1 MVWMQSRRIAWRPE
15 IRPLVVGVGALVTMV
30 VVVQLARDEAIA
42 VTETGGEV
50 FAGLGMAVPFVGAAL
65 GSWVSADLA
74 NGQVASELLYEPRR
88 VRTGLSRILATVV
101 MGTVLCTLLAGVVLV
116 ALAVA
121 SLVQG
126 SWTSAGDGPAVLLG
140 HAIRVGLAGGLAAGL
155 SGAFALLRVPVGA
168 VASGLVLLY
177 LFGDRLVGAVVPW
190 GDAVSPASTLVR
202 AGAGRETFFEIGVT
216 TVDAF
221 ALVIAWVAALTAAAL
236 VALRRRD
243 LT

>member
-1 MVWMQSRRIAWRPE
+1 MVWIEARRIAWRPE
-15 IRPLVVGVGALVTMV
+15 IRPLVVGVGMLVTIV

-50 FAGLGMAVPFVGAAL
+50 FAGLGMAVPFFGAAL

-88 VRTGLSRILATVV
+88 MRTGLSRILATVAV
-101 MGTVLCTLLAGVVLV
+101 GTVVCTLLAVVVLL

-126 SWTSAGDGPAVLLG
+126 SWTSVGERPVSLLG
-140 HAIRVGLAGGLAAGL
+140 HTLRVGLAGGLAAGL
-155 SGAFALLRVPVGA
+155 SGALALLRVPVGA
-168 VASGLVLLY
+168 VVSGLVLLY

-190 GDAVSPASTLVR
+190 ADAVSPASTLVR

-221 ALVIAWVAALTAAAL
+221 VLAIAWVAALTV
-236 VALRRRD
+236 VALGAFRRRD